1 LTKPQS
7 SHQLKE
13 GMETLNH
20 PRLVQD
26 PAAEDNVCPEPG
38 GENHSRGLL
47 LVGLFKLSKAIFF
60 TVVGAAALR
69 LIHHDLGDVVM
80 NVAHALHF
88 DPESRL
94 VGVLM
99 DRADLIG
106 HHQLR
111 QAGMFAFAYAALCLV
126 EGWGLITRKSW
137 AEYFTVI
144 LTTAALP
151 WETYELIYKFE
162 PYKIGLLLI
171 NILVLI
177 YLLWVLKRKKSDCDK
192 WESQ

>member
-1 LTKPQS
+1 
-7 SHQLKE
+7 
-13 GMETLNH
+13 METLKQS
-20 PRLVQD
+20 R
-26 PAAEDNVCPEPG
+26 AEDGSTSEPG
-38 GENHSRGLL
+38 ACAVPSNHSRGLL

-69 LIHHDLGDVVM
+69 LIHQDLGEMVM
-80 NVAHALHF
+80 NVARMLHF

-99 DRADLIG
+99 DKADLIG

-111 QAGMFAFAYAALCLV
+111 EAGMFAFAYAALCLV
-126 EGWGLITRKSW
+126 EGWGLITRKAW

-151 WETYELIYKFE
+151 WESYELINKFE
-162 PYKIGLLLI
+162 PYKVGLLLI
-171 NILVLI
+171 NIVVLV
-177 YLLWVLKRKKSDCDK
+177 YLLWVLKRKKTECHVG
-192 WESQ
+192 